1 MPGHLDFAKIG
12 AALSAFR
19 LRDRLRV
26 NCEVAVDI
34 RIEGTTVVVTFS
46 RRNLQALLHRLD
58 HFDDHNY
65 TLLKHVGDWTV
76 RVHVESDERHYTQRP
91 VNCAADLVVEA
102 QIDHK
107 VRLFPRLPSTHWLFD
122 GKTQCPVCHRVFTP
136 GDEVAMWIMARPEHV
151 QTKEAAVVHWLCVP
165 EDARDNGSVPLP
177 KEIQSS

>member
-1 MPGHLDFAKIG
+1 
-12 AALSAFR
+12 
-19 LRDRLRV
+19 
-26 NCEVAVDI
+26 VAVDI

-65 TLLKHVGDWTV
+65 TLLKHVGDWMV

-91 VNCAADLVVEA
+91 VNCAPDLVVEA
-102 QIDHK
+102 QIDNK

-122 GKTQCPVCHRVFTP
+122 GKTQCPVCHRVFTS
-136 GDEVAMWIMARPEHV
+136 GDEVAMWIMARPEQV